1 MRSTAKWAAIV
12 GAALIAPLLLIGGI
26 YSGIFTPTQGAAE
39 VSLRLHHF
47 LPPVSSTHKNF
58 LAPWAKQV
66 MKASGGRI
74 SIEIIPSM
82 GLGGKP
88 PQLADQVADGSV
100 EMIWTLPSY
109 TPGRFPKTETFE
121 LPGVNANP
129 VTTNAALMEFY
140 DKHLQDEYK
149 EMHVLLLH
157 VHAGQAFHSINPIRT
172 LADLKGMKIRT
183 PGNTGTMWLEE
194 AGAIP
199 VQSPIP
205 EIPQMLSKNVVD
217 AVMIPFEVAPSYKVA
232 ELTKYTT
239 TLNNDGRI
247 HTSVFLLA
255 MSKDAYSALPVD
267 LKKVINDHSRNNI
280 TKFAGEVW
288 TGSENPGIKIAK
300 DRGNEAIEFPASD
313 MPILEA
319 LNERVISLWTMVNKD
334 RFDGA
339 ALVVDAKDLLEKH
352 AR

>member
-1 MRSTAKWAAIV
+1 MRATAQRAAMV
-12 GAALIAPLLLIGGI
+12 GAALTAFLLLS
-26 YSGIFTPTQGAAE
+26 SGNRVGAAE
-39 VSLRLHHF
+39 VNLRLHHF

-58 LAPWAKQV
+58 LAPWAEQV

-74 SIEIIPSM
+74 AIEIVPSM

-88 PQLADQVADGSV
+88 PQLADQVADGFV

-129 VTTNAALMEFY
+129 ITTNVALMEFY

-149 EMHVLLLH
+149 DMHVLLLH
-157 VHAGQAFHSINPIRT
+157 VHAGQAFHSIDPIRT

-194 AGAIP
+194 VGAIP
-199 VQSPIP
+199 VQMPIP
-205 EIPQMLSKNVVD
+205 EIPQMLSRHVVD
-217 AVMIPFEVAPSYKVA
+217 AVMIPFEVAPAYKVA

-239 TLNNDGRI
+239 TLKNDGRI
-247 HTSVFLLA
+247 HTAVFLLA
-255 MSKDAYSALPVD
+255 MSNDAYAALPAD
-267 LKKVINDHSRNNI
+267 LQKVIDNHSRKKV

-288 TGSENPGIKIAK
+288 TGSEIPGMQIAK
-300 DRGNEAIEFPASD
+300 DRGNEAIELPDSD
-313 MPILEA
+313 MATLGAI
-319 LNERVISLWTMVNKD
+319 NERVISRWTALNKD
-334 RFDGA
+334 KFDGA
-339 ALVVDAKDLLEKH
+339 ALVRDAKNLLKKH
-352 AR
+352 AM

>member
-1 MRSTAKWAAIV
+1 MRSTAKRAAIV

-157 VHAGQAFHSINPIRT
+157 VHA
-172 LADLKGMKIRT
+172 